1 MEIVPNPRILWIP
14 GVSCSSFPILCGQ
27 SAVVV
32 SNRGIVVPNFIFV
45 SPNSKLGAQFPV
57 WGPSF
62 AFGDNIRQVGT
73 TFCILWPQ
81 IQNWASIFPFGD
93 KVSNLG
99 TTLAGGDR
107 NVE

>member
-32 SNRGIVVPNFIFV
+32 SNRGILVPNFIFV
-45 SPNSKLGAQFPV
+45 SPNSKSGAQFPV

-62 AFGDNIRQVGT
+62 AFGDNIRQAGP
-73 TFCILWPQ
+73 TFCFSSPQ
-81 IQNWASIFPFGD
+81 FQVGCPISRLETKFRIW
-93 KVSNLG
+93 G

>member
-1 MEIVPNPRILWIP
+1 MEIVTNPRILWIP

-32 SNRGIVVPNFIFV
+32 SNRGILVPNFIFV
-45 SPNSKLGAQFPV
+45 SPNSKLGAQFPF
-57 WGPSF
+57 WRLSF
-62 AFGDNIRQVGT
+62 AFGGNIRQVGT

-81 IQNWASIFPFGD
+81 IPNWAPISRLETKFRIW
-93 KVSNLG
+93 G